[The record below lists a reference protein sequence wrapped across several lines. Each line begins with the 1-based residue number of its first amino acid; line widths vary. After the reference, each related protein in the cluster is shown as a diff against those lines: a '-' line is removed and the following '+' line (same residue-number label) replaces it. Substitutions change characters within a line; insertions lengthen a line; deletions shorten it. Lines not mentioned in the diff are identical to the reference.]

1 MRTLRALIFLALAP
15 ASTLAGAEPGHAAFI
30 SAWQRYADEVAA
42 LPLQPDCVPRLLP
55 ADATATRRG
64 AVVMFHGFG
73 GCPQQM
79 FELANRMA
87 TQGFDVLLPLLP
99 GHGERPGADGEEQ
112 LERLP
117 DGESWPRYTE
127 FAARMIDM
135 MAFSPGTNIVVGFS
149 LGGAVALNAGLRAPD
164 RFDRMLLLA
173 PMFAFPG
180 AEPVEQMAALV
191 GRTPGFRE
199 IVVKPADFRDECD
212 TWQAAGRAGFCN
224 YRYEHGAALAHFAG
238 RNRRLREERPL
249 AVPTQIVGA
258 GDEKYVSNSRLTR
271 FAETERLAAPVE
283 LCFLP
288 DDVPHEMLTPYENIG
303 RDMYWLEGLLQ
314 SLIDFVAEGEFVPA
328 QPSEA
333 DDRAGALA
341 CAIETP

>member
-1 MRTLRALIFLALAP
+1 MRTLRALVFLVLVP
-15 ASTLAGAEPGHAAFI
+15 ASALPGAEPGHAAFS
-30 SAWQRYADEVAA
+30 SAWQRYADEVSA
-42 LPLQPDCVPRLLP
+42 LPLQPDCVPRMLP
-55 ADATATRRG
+55 AQPRAERRG

-79 FELANRMA
+79 FEFAERIA

-99 GHGERPGADGEEQ
+99 GHGERPNADGEEQ
-112 LERLP
+112 LDRLP
-117 DGESWPRYTE
+117 DGDSWPRYTE

-135 MAFSPGTNIVVGFS
+135 MAFSAGTNIVVGFS

-180 AEPVEQMAALV
+180 AEPVEQMATLV

-199 IVVKPADFRDECD
+199 IVVKPGGIRDECD
-212 TWQAAGRAGFCN
+212 AWQAAGRAGFCD
-224 YRYEHGAALAHFAG
+224 YRYEHGAALAHLAG

-249 AVPTQIVGA
+249 TLPTQIVGA
-258 GDEKYVSNSRLTR
+258 GDEKYVSNRRLTS
-271 FAETERLAAPVE
+271 FAETERLTAPVE

-303 RDMYWLEGLLQ
+303 RDMYWLDDLMQGLVR
-314 SLIDFVAEGEFVPA
+314 FVVEGEFMPA
-328 QPSEA
+328 PQCIIENA
-333 DDRAGALA
+333 D
-341 CAIETP
+341 